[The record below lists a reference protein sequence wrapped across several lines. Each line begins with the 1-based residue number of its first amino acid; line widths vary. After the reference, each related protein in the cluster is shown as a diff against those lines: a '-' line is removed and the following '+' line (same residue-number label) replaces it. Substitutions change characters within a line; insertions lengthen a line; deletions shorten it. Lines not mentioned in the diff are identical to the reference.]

1 MLDIVLIFFSYVDK
15 KARVR
20 FDGMR
25 GMYDC
30 LTAMSTRRLKND
42 ESDVSLHAYY
52 FLHQNEIS
60 QKDRQTNKQHND
72 L

>member
-30 LTAMSTRRLKND
+30 LTAEEID
-42 ESDVSLHAYY
+42 Y

-60 QKDRQTNKQHND
+60 QKR
-72 L
+72 

>member
-1 MLDIVLIFFSYVDK
+1 MFDMLLLFAEKIEKMDIVLIFFSYVDK
-15 KARVR
+15 KARIR

-42 ESDVSLHAYY
+42 ESDYVAG
-52 FLHQNEIS
+52 
-60 QKDRQTNKQHND
+60 
-72 L
+72 